1 MAGLHCLAVQ
11 LNRRNLLRAAL
22 LPLAVPAATW
32 AQLPDRALPRGAY
45 VPSVALR
52 WNATLIEAIRRTTFR
67 PMWAARALAMV
78 HTAMY
83 DAWAAYDPIAR
94 GVWWDADL
102 RRPLKEHTDAAR
114 REAVSL
120 AAYRALVDLF
130 PTQASSLFD
139 PLLRDLG
146 YSAATIVDRTAP
158 AGLGSRCAELML
170 TPRHDD
176 GANQLGTLNPGAY
189 SDYTGYR
196 PANPP
201 EALTDPNRWQP
212 LRAADGSVQTFITPH
227 WSRVRPFAL
236 TSASQFRPGPP
247 PLYPDPRYAAEADA
261 VRALSAD
268 LTDRDKVIAEY
279 WADGPNTETPPGHWS
294 LLAHTI
300 AARDRHGLTQDV
312 LMFFALGNALL
323 DASIAVW
330 DAKIAYDYVR
340 PISAIRFL
348 FGGQAVPA
356 WGGPGRG
363 TRTIA
368 GETFQPYLATPAFA
382 EYTSGHSGFSAAAAA
397 VLTQFTGSPLFGAS
411 FTLAAGVLTIEPGL
425 TPATP
430 VTLSW
435 PTFDAASQE
444 AGFSRRLGG
453 IHFES
458 ADLQSRAMG
467 TALGLQAW
475 RKAEDYVGGALRR
488 RP

>member
-1 MAGLHCLAVQ
+1 MMLSRRAVLAAT
-11 LNRRNLLRAAL
+11 LA
-22 LPLAVPAATW
+22 PLASGRPSW
-32 AQLPDRALPRGAY
+32 AQSLPDRAVPRAAY
-45 VPSVALR
+45 APSAALR
-52 WNATLIEAIRRTTFR
+52 WNGALIEAIRRTTFR

-83 DAWAAYDPIAR
+83 DAWAAYDPVAR
-94 GVWWDADL
+94 GVWWDGEL
-102 RRPLKEHTDAAR
+102 RRPLREHTDERR

-130 PTQASSLFD
+130 PTQTSTLFD
-139 PLLRDLG
+139 PLLRELG
-146 YSAATIVDRTAP
+146 YSAATIVDRTSP

-170 TPRHDD
+170 APRHDD
-176 GANQLGTLNPGAY
+176 GANQLGTLAPGAY
-189 SDYTGYR
+189 ADYTGDR
-196 PANPP
+196 PVNTPDVLSA
-201 EALTDPNRWQP
+201 PNRWQP
-212 LRAADGSVQTFITPH
+212 LRSADGTAQVFITPH
-227 WSRVRPFAL
+227 WSRVRPFAM

-247 PLYPDPRYAAEADA
+247 PLYPDARYAAEIDA

-294 LLAHTI
+294 LLAHGVAT
-300 AARDRHGLTQDV
+300 RDRHGLTQDV

-323 DASIAVW
+323 DASISVW

-348 FGGQAVPA
+348 YRGQTIPA

-363 TRTIA
+363 TRSIA
-368 GETFQPYLATPAFA
+368 GETFQPYIATPAFA
-382 EYTSGHSGFSAAAAA
+382 EYTSGHSGFSAAAAT
-397 VLTQFTGSPLFGAS
+397 VLTNFTGSPLFGAS
-411 FTLAAGVLTIEPGL
+411 FTWPAGGSTVEPGL
-425 TPATP
+425 TPAAP

-435 PTFDAASQE
+435 PTFEAASQE
-444 AGFSRRLGG
+444 AGLSRRLGG

-458 ADLQSRAMG
+458 ADLRSRAMG
-467 TALGLQAW
+467 TAIGQQTWLAVQDLVA
-475 RKAEDYVGGALRR
+475 GGPRR